1 MNSNTSINNM
11 ALNVI
16 GMSCQGCVSKVRK
29 QIQLEDEN
37 AEVTGTPEEDRLDV
51 QTVLTQKQVEACV
64 QEAGYQP
71 LGQYKNSELAHYDL
85 SVEGMSCQG
94 CVSKVRKQVQLEDE
108 NAEVVGTPEE
118 DRLDV
123 QTVLTQK
130 QVEACVQE
138 AGYQPL
144 GQYKKSERT
153 HYDLSVEGM
162 SCQGCVSKIRKR
174 IEQEEGSAEVEGN
187 PAQNHLMV
195 TTTKS
200 KKDIQQWIE
209 EVGFTNLGD
218 YQAEEQQSS
227 HGRETKQNSDPQ
239 GANRQKQEDSAHQK
253 QFSLTGIT
261 CAACVNT
268 IQKTLDNLD
277 GVTKAEVNFA
287 SRTAQVSASI
297 SADTIIEAISAVGYG
312 ASVINDPDQAAEERE
327 KQEQQEYKSKRN
339 ASIISLALGIPLM
352 LYGWLGGNMTVTTTS
367 QQLSW
372 FLVSTLTL
380 LVMIIAGRHYYRSA
394 FKAFLHRQSNMDTL
408 ITLGTVSAW
417 LYSFLVVIV
426 PDIFPV
432 TSRHLYFE
440 SSVMI
445 LGLINLGQAF
455 EVKARGKTSAALR
468 HLLDLRP
475 KMANVIRNKEEQSL
489 PVSDIVVGDI
499 IRVRSG
505 DTMPVDGVV
514 TSGSSSVDE
523 SMLTGEPIPIEKQTG
538 DTISAGTLNGNGT
551 FSYQATEVGAQTM
564 LAKIIDMV
572 SHAQNSKPPISQLA
586 DKVSAIFVPSV
597 MIISVFAALVWFN
610 FGPDPVIIHMLI
622 AAISVLIIACP
633 CALGLATPIS
643 TMIGVGKAAQF
654 GGLIRNGDALQTASQ
669 LTTIVLDKT
678 GTITEGK
685 PAVVK
690 AEYFNS
696 TTETEAA
703 QLIASLEKGANHP
716 LANALLEYADS
727 ITEATLLETSD
738 FQSLSGL
745 GLQGIVNHERYYL
758 GNQRL
763 MEKQG
768 VVIEQTTNNERT
780 HQYNAATKVYL
791 SRDNQLLAIFYL
803 QDPIKSSS
811 KKAISMLHDMGLKVV
826 MLTGDNQNSA
836 EFVATE
842 LGIDEYHS
850 ELMPEDKL
858 DRVRLLQNQ
867 GDIVG
872 MIGDGINDA
881 PALTQANVGF
891 AMGAGTDVA
900 MQSADITLIRSDLIN
915 VADVIQ
921 VSKATLTNIKQN
933 LWGAFAYNS
942 LGIPLAAGVLFPL
955 TGWLLNPL
963 VAGAAMSL
971 SSITVVLNANRLR
984 QFKIA
989 DHSKGEKS

>member
-1 MNSNTSINNM
+1 MNSNKLANSSIHKM
-11 ALNVI
+11 ALNVT

-29 QIQLEDEN
+29 QI
-37 AEVTGTPEEDRLDV
+37 
-51 QTVLTQKQVEACV
+51 
-64 QEAGYQP
+64 
-71 LGQYKNSELAHYDL
+71 
-85 SVEGMSCQG
+85 
-94 CVSKVRKQVQLEDE
+94 QLEDE

-130 QVEACVQE
+130 QVEEYVQE

-144 GQYKKSERT
+144 GQYKKNERA

-174 IEQEEGSAEVEGN
+174 IEQEEGNAEVEGH
-187 PAQNHLMV
+187 PAQNQLMV

-209 EVGFTNLGD
+209 EVGFTYLGD
-218 YQAEEQQSS
+218 YQALERQNTHSN
-227 HGRETKQNSDPQ
+227 ETKQNSDSLA
-239 GANRQKQEDSAHQK
+239 ANRQKQEYLANEPNGHEGADSKGSAHPYDDSVHQK

-312 ASVINDPDQAAEERE
+312 ASVINNPDQAAEERE

-339 ASIISLALGIPLM
+339 ASIISLVLGIPLM
-352 LYGWLGGNMTVTTTS
+352 LYGWLGGTMTVTTTS

-372 FLVSTLTL
+372 FLVSVLTL

-523 SMLTGEPIPIEKQTG
+523 SMLTGEPIPVEKQTG
-538 DTISAGTLNGNGT
+538 DNISAGTLNGNGAL
-551 FSYQATEVGAQTM
+551 SYQATEVGAQTM

-610 FGPDPVIIHMLI
+610 FGPAPVIIHMLI

-654 GGLIRNGDALQTASQ
+654 GGLIRNGEALQTASQ

-716 LANALLEYADS
+716 LAHALLEYADS
-727 ITEATLLETSD
+727 ITEVTSIETSD
-738 FQSLSGL
+738 FQSLTGL

-763 MEKQG
+763 MEQQG
-768 VVIEQTTNNERT
+768 VTIEQPTNSERT
-780 HQYNAATKVYL
+780 HQNRTATKVYL

-811 KKAISMLHDMGLKVV
+811 QRAIYMLHDMGLKVV

-836 EFVATE
+836 EFVANE
-842 LGIDEYHS
+842 LGIDDFHS

-858 DRVRLLQNQ
+858 DWVRRLQNQ

-881 PALTQANVGF
+881 PALAQANVGF

-933 LWGAFAYNS
+933 LWGAFAYNT

-984 QFKIA
+984 QLK
-989 DHSKGEKS
+989 